1 MKKILMISVALA
13 VAAPLSGCNNS
24 PEDRA
29 LGGAALGGVAGAAI
43 GGATTGRVGGALA
56 GGVIGAV
63 AGGVLGGVTAPERRV
78 RCARRG
84 YDYDGN
90 YVCLE
95 TY

>member
-1 MKKILMISVALA
+1 MKKILMISAVVF
-13 VAAPLSGCNNS
+13 VAAPLAGCNNS

-43 GGATTGRVGGALA
+43 GGAATGRVGGALA

-63 AGGVLGGVTAPERRV
+63 AGGVLGGVTAPQRRA
-78 RCARRG
+78 RCARYG

-90 YVCLE
+90 YVCVE
-95 TY
+95 AY